1 MFRVVVFLVL
11 LATGG
16 ELRAQLSAPVA
27 RPERPIPAVEHV
39 VIVSIDGLRPDCAL
53 RAEMPVLRGMLREGA
68 FTFWAKTTA
77 VAITLPSHV
86 SMVTGVTPQKHGIHW
101 NEELPLSAAYY
112 PKVPTVMELA
122 ARVGYRTAL
131 VAGKRKF
138 STLDKPGTLTD
149 AFLPPGEKGD
159 NAMVA
164 AAAVKIIEAHQPAVM
179 FIHFPDVDTVGHDK
193 GWGSPEQI
201 AAIEKTDGQLGE
213 ILAALQRAG
222 LRDST
227 VIIVST
233 DHGGAGLTHGADD
246 ERSRRIPWI
255 ITGPGVRKNFDLA
268 RISTL
273 EVRTEDTAATACWLL
288 GLRLLPNLDGR
299 PVLAA
304 FAAPQD

>member
-1 MFRVVVFLVL
+1 MLRLIACVVLF
-11 LATGG
+11 ATVATS
-16 ELRAQLSAPVA
+16 RAQQPVPVA
-27 RPERPIPAVEHV
+27 MPARPIPAVEHV
-39 VIVSIDGLRPDCAL
+39 VIISIDGLRPDCAL
-53 RAEMPVLRGMLREGA
+53 RADMPVLRGMLKDGA

-138 STLDKPGTLTD
+138 STLDKPGTMTD
-149 AFLPPGEKGD
+149 AFLPPAEKGD
-159 NAMVA
+159 NAMVL

-179 FIHFPDVDTVGHDK
+179 FIHFPDADTVGHAK

-201 AAIEKTDGQLGE
+201 ATLEATDGQLGE
-213 ILAALQRAG
+213 VLAALQRAG
-222 LRDST
+222 MREST
-227 VIIVST
+227 AIIVSA

-268 RISTL
+268 RIAAL
-273 EVRTEDTAATACWLL
+273 EVRTEDTAATTCWLL
-288 GLRLLPNLDGR
+288 GLPLLPNLDGR

-304 FAAPQD
+304 FATPQG